1 VGRRG
6 EICGALAGAVMV
18 LGMSKGR
25 KPGEGAEAKD
35 RAYQLAEQVVEAF
48 RGRFG
53 DVSCRALIGIDL
65 TGPEG
70 RETFEREDVQNKFCV
85 EYVAEAARLAHDAI
99 SS

>member
-1 VGRRG
+1 VARRG

-18 LGMSKGR
+18 LGMVKGR
-25 KPGEGAEAKD
+25 GPGEGAEAKD
-35 RAYQLAEQVVEAF
+35 RAYQLAEQVAEAF

-53 DVSCRALIGIDL
+53 GVACRDLIGIDL
-65 TGPEG
+65 TNPEG
-70 RETFEREDVQNKFCV
+70 RATFEREDVHHKFCV